1 MTKTHEFTAAIQGAG
16 GGGAY
21 VDVPFDVEQVF
32 GRKRVPVVATIDDES
47 YRGSLVRM
55 GGECHMLL
63 IRKDIRERIGKGVG
77 DVVAVTLREDTEPRT
92 VDVPPELAAALAQAP
107 AAEAL
112 FQKLSFTHQREY
124 VEWIAE
130 AKRDATR
137 QARVEQTVKLLL
149 EGKRTRS

>member
-1 MTKTHEFTAAIQGAG
+1 MTKGHEFTAPIQGG
-16 GGGAY
+16 SMGGAY
-21 VDVPFDVEQVF
+21 VDVPFDVERVF
-32 GRKRVPVVATIDDES
+32 GRKRVPVVATIDGES

-92 VDVPPELAAALAQAP
+92 VEVPPELAAALAQAP

-112 FQKLSFTHQREY
+112 FQKLSYTHQREY

-130 AKRDATR
+130 ARREATR
-137 QARVEQTVKLLL
+137 RTRVEQTVKLLL
-149 EGKRTRS
+149 EGRRTRH